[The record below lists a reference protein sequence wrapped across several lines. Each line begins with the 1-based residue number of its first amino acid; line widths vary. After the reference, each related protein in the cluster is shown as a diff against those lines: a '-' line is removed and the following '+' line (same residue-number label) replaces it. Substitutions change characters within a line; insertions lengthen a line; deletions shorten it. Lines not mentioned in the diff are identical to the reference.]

1 MDQIKYQGYARD
13 RGFNPIQMSTAS
25 VDAIAQ
31 QGNAM
36 SRQMRENQSAERS
49 SRDAYQSQVNQNNQ
63 LEDQNRD
70 RNFQFNQDS
79 RQSRFNAK
87 AQNYQMSVRNAEAQ
101 GQQTAKMFE
110 QLSAFSGTLAK
121 AVTTYQKKKYDADLE
136 NEYTN
141 TMLYPDPVAIA
152 ANQAG
157 YQAVQQSSD
166 RINTVADNLED
177 QNAPAE
183 AVYQVRNLSP
193 GAKAG
198 RIKAL
203 SQIASLEYSGWLE
216 EKFLSDDQ
224 TKIVIQTPEGP
235 IEISPKSHAGSAQRE
250 ALNRALMPEFLK
262 ERGLWGVRSEFL
274 AESLLSMR
282 KSELAL
288 NDRAREDFINVSN
301 KKTLDDAN
309 LLFEAELKSDPVTA
323 FRNALPTMSHLK
335 NKGERMGLGGARDYL
350 VSLIVD
356 IGDLNALEAIR
367 NSPHPAFPGKTWG
380 DLHEDLF
387 NDAASDIEVDQIK
400 GVQRRETSLRQEG
413 TSKARAI
420 ISEFAANP
428 PSRENAEAIVKAYV
442 EKYGSN
448 SDLESWA
455 LKYNTDA
462 VDEKATRENLT
473 ELAERG
479 LLTESDLDRP
489 EVSLTIRNEL
499 RTFVQKRTDA
509 INAGGGKAAL
519 TSIKDKIEQVA
530 QWSAAKGAPKDYT
543 IGLAVAAAER
553 KFNDLVSANLRG
565 GMTPTEAVTSAQKAV
580 FADIDDPKGKYVYN
594 QTTPGGQGFNSFVIS
609 PGVDGN
615 QSALDRRNYIKAKF
629 DGGGNAAIE
638 RYPLI
643 PANILKQAAESYKR
657 TGKIDIP
664 ASADYISQLTGGKVS
679 PLRVLSDQIN
689 LYNEGATN
697 DLPPIQPPNVGG
709 AEGGGPMS
717 PQLQRI
723 LQDLQYMPT
732 RETVNRVAMISDSA
746 PRYIRE
752 GAGGFQDVMA
762 LASSQGFQHPALAAA
777 QWAIESGYGRAKS
790 GKNNVFGIKGAGT
803 TVATKEQGPNGLYST
818 TASFRNYGS
827 TVESAQDYIKLLSG
841 SSYQAVAA
849 ASTPRQAAQAVKD
862 AGYATDANYV
872 SKLVSIMRDNGINPD
887 VPSANPTGNRWHQPG
902 VANTRLT
909 NAHGKQLLS
918 QIKTSSGFGDQ
929 ESFRKKPH
937 EGNDYGVRQ
946 AAAISLTRPGRVVDV
961 ITEKDPNH
969 GGYGGM
975 VEIEF
980 DDGKRTR
987 VAHLSQVFVKKG
999 DVISPKKIFAKTG
1012 GAKGTPGAGRS
1023 TGPHVHLEQL
1033 NSAMGREETTKGK
1046 RDPSGVANRFYIDS

>member
-70 RNFQFNQDS
+70 RNFQFSQDS
-79 RQSRFNAK
+79 RKSRFDAK

-141 TMLYPDPVAIA
+141 TMLSPDPVAIA

-183 AVYQVRNLSP
+183 AVYQVRNLSR
-193 GAKAG
+193 GAQAG

-288 NDRAREDFINVSN
+288 NDRAREEFINVSN

-350 VSLIVD
+350 VSMIVD

-387 NDAASDIEVDQIK
+387 NDAASDIEDDQIK

-428 PSRENAEAIVKAYV
+428 PSRENAEAVIKAYV

-489 EVSLTIRNEL
+489 EVPLTVRNEL
-499 RTFVQKRTDA
+499 RSFVQKRTDA

-709 AEGGGPMS
+709 VEGGGPMS

-732 RETVNRVAMISDSA
+732 RETVNRVAMISGST
-746 PRYIRE
+746 PRYVRS
-752 GAGGFQDVMA
+752 GRDGFADVM
-762 LASSQGFQHPALAAA
+762 SMVSTMGHPHPALAAA
-777 QWAIESGYGRAKS
+777 QWALETGYGSSKLANEQNNLFGFRSYDPKSNGWRAYNNHTESVKAYVENIT
-790 GKNNVFGIKGAGT
+790 KNQRYANVLK
-803 TVATKEQGPNGLYST
+803 
-818 TASFRNYGS
+818 
-827 TVESAQDYIKLLSG
+827 
-841 SSYQAVAA
+841 
-849 ASTPRQAAQAVKD
+849 ASTPRQAAIAVGA
-862 AGYATDANYV
+862 AGYAGGEAAYP
-872 SKLVSIMRDNGINPD
+872 SKLIKVMRENGINPD
-887 VPSANPTGNRWHQPG
+887 VPYVNPTGSPWHQPG

>member
-1 MDQIKYQGYARD
+1 
-13 RGFNPIQMSTAS
+13 
-25 VDAIAQ
+25 
-31 QGNAM
+31 
-36 SRQMRENQSAERS
+36 
-49 SRDAYQSQVNQNNQ
+49 
-63 LEDQNRD
+63 
-70 RNFQFNQDS
+70 
-79 RQSRFNAK
+79 
-87 AQNYQMSVRNAEAQ
+87 
-101 GQQTAKMFE
+101 
-110 QLSAFSGTLAK
+110 
-121 AVTTYQKKKYDADLE
+121 
-136 NEYTN
+136 
-141 TMLYPDPVAIA
+141 
-152 ANQAG
+152 
-157 YQAVQQSSD
+157 
-166 RINTVADNLED
+166 
-177 QNAPAE
+177 
-183 AVYQVRNLSP
+183 
-193 GAKAG
+193 
-198 RIKAL
+198 
-203 SQIASLEYSGWLE
+203 
-216 EKFLSDDQ
+216 
-224 TKIVIQTPEGP
+224 
-235 IEISPKSHAGSAQRE
+235 
-250 ALNRALMPEFLK
+250 
-262 ERGLWGVRSEFL
+262 
-274 AESLLSMR
+274 MR

-301 KKTLDDAN
+301 KKMLDDAN

-323 FRNALPTMSHLK
+323 FNNAITSMRHLK
-335 NKGERMGLGGARDYL
+335 DKGERLDRGGARDYL
-350 VSLIVD
+350 ISRIVD

-367 NSPHPAFPGKTWG
+367 NSPHPAFPGKKWG

-387 NDAASDIEVDQIK
+387 NDAASDIEDDQIK
-400 GVQRRETSLRQEG
+400 GIQRRETSLRQEG
-413 TSKARAI
+413 TSKAREI
-420 ISEFAANP
+420 ITEFAANP
-428 PSRENAEAIVKAYV
+428 PSRENAEAVIKAYV
-442 EKYGSN
+442 QKYGSN

-489 EVSLTIRNEL
+489 EVPLTVRNEL
-499 RTFVQKRTDA
+499 RSFVQRRSEA
-509 INAGGGKAAL
+509 ITAAGGKAAL
-519 TSIKDKIEQVA
+519 AAIKDKIEGKA
-530 QWSAAKGAPKDYT
+530 QWFSGKGEPKDYT
-543 IGLAVAAAER
+543 IGIAVSAAER
-553 KFNDLVSANLRG
+553 RFNELVSSNLKG
-565 GMTPTEAVTSAQKAV
+565 GLSPEAAVKAASEAVM
-580 FADIDDPKGKYVYN
+580 ADINDPKGKFNYEKPK
-594 QTTPGGQGFNSFVIS
+594 PGGEGFQAFVIS
-609 PGVDGN
+609 PGISGT
-615 QSALDRRNYIKAKF
+615 QSSIDRRNYIKAKF
-629 DGGGNAAIE
+629 DGGGNAAIQ
-638 RYPLI
+638 RYQLI
-643 PANILKQAAESYKR
+643 PAPILKQAAESYKR

-664 ASADYISQLTGGKVS
+664 AAAEYISELTGGKVS
-679 PLRVLSDQIN
+679 ALRVLSDQIN

-709 AEGGGPMS
+709 AEGGGPMT

-777 QWAIESGYGRAKS
+777 QWAIESGYGSAKS

-803 TVATKEQGPNGLYST
+803 TVSTMEQGPNGLYST
-818 TASFRNYGS
+818 RASFRDYGS

-841 SSYQAVAA
+841 SRYQAVAA

-872 SKLVSIMRDNGINPD
+872 SKLVRIMRDNGINPD
-887 VPSANPTGNRWHQPG
+887 VPFANPTGNRWHQPG

-909 NAHGKQLLS
+909 NAVGRQLLS
-918 QIKTSSGFGDQ
+918 QSQRTSGFGDQ

-937 EGNDYGVRQ
+937 EGNDYNVRQ
-946 AAAISLTRPGRVVDV
+946 GADMSLTRPGRVVDV

-987 VAHLSQVFVKKG
+987 VAHLSEVFVKKG

-1012 GAKGTPGAGRS
+1012 GKPGTPGAGRS

-1033 NSAMGREETTKGK
+1033 NSAMGRQETTKGK
-1046 RDPSGVANRFYIDS
+1046 RDPSGIANRFYIDS